1 MNELYNLY
9 KPAGIAATVIVLLI
23 PVQILFFGLHPP
35 PETPEGFF
43 KLFNENLFLGLI
55 SLDLLYVVNNTLL
68 IFVYLGLFAALREA
82 DLAGMTVALV
92 IGFIGIAAYYSSTV
106 IFEMN
111 MLSHQYMEASTAASR
126 DQLAAQGNLLL
137 LRYKGTAFDIY
148 YVLNALTLVLIS
160 RIMLR
165 DDTFSKSTAI
175 WGLAAGI
182 LMLIPSTAGMLG
194 LTLSLLSL
202 IPWIVFSIL
211 ITKRFFALDKISK
224 QERAGN
230 S

>member
-1 MNELYNLY
+1 MNNLDNLY
-9 KPAGIAATVIVLLI
+9 KPAAIAATLIVLLI
-23 PVQILFFGLHPP
+23 PVQILFFGLTPP

-43 KLFNENLFLGLI
+43 HLFNENLFLGLI
-55 SLDLLYVVNNTLL
+55 SLDLLYVVSNTLI
-68 IFVYLGLFAALREA
+68 IFVYLGLFAALRKA

-111 MLSHQYMEASTAASR
+111 ALSHQYTEASTAISR
-126 DQLAAQGNLLL
+126 DQITAQGNLLL

-148 YVLNALTLVLIS
+148 YVLNAVTLILIS
-160 RIMLR
+160 RIMLK

-194 LTLSLLSL
+194 LTMSLLSL

-211 ITKRFFALDKISK
+211 ITKRFFVLGRIKNPGTD
-224 QERAGN
+224 GD
-230 S
+230 